1 MPFINQFNN
10 KKSNFYFKD
19 TLYSS
24 TLNMYLKES
33 SLISYSLVELLKDYY
48 KGDMEIS
55 INTIDDN
62 IKNFL
67 KVSLENFFF
76 KYINE
81 KNVYNIDATYN
92 KIDNEYDSIQ
102 IGYSYAYYND
112 KQRTYSNGHSH
123 YSLITDDTLNI
134 SSEKVISHKDYLT
147 EAKSTVSSNVPKEAW
162 DKIFSFPYFQVEKGH
177 IKDVLKENISFPN
190 PHDEYRLISY
200 HQALTSYIEI
210 NYAYNCDL
218 VLIFRSEDP
227 MYYNNIVTKYITF
240 DRLYYSSVNTI
251 FFDYMMTDAGSGVN
265 YNVSLP
271 LTLSYNSGSGKI
283 TGRFE
288 ESFNGKTVNFPE
300 VVCQLTIYIIK
311 HSGN

>member
-1 MPFINQFNN
+1 MAFINQFND

-48 KGDMEIS
+48 RGDIEIS
-55 INTIDDN
+55 INTTDDN

-67 KVSLENFFF
+67 KISLENFFF

-81 KNVYNIDATYN
+81 KNVYNIDAIYN
-92 KIDNEYDSIQ
+92 KINNTYDSIQ
-102 IGYSYAYYND
+102 IGYSYSYYND
-112 KQRTYSNGHSH
+112 EHRTYDNGRSY

-134 SSEKVISHKDYLT
+134 SSEKVISHKNYLSN
-147 EAKSTVSSNVPKEAW
+147 EYSTVSSDVPKEAW
-162 DKIFSFPYFQVEKGH
+162 GKQFSFPYFKVEKGH
-177 IKDVLKENISFPN
+177 IKDVVNDNIAFPD
-190 PHDEYRLISY
+190 PYDEYRLFSY

-210 NYAYNCDL
+210 NNAYHCDL
-218 VLIFRSEDP
+218 VLIFRSEGP
-227 MYYNNIVTKYITF
+227 MYYNNIVSKYITF
-240 DRLYYSSVNTI
+240 DRLYHSSVNTI
-251 FFDYMMTDAGSGVN
+251 FFDYKMQEKSSGVQ

-271 LTLSYNSGSGKI
+271 LTLSYSSGSGKI

-288 ESFNGKTVNFPE
+288 ESFNDKTVNFPE
-300 VVCQLTIYIIK
+300 VICQLTIYVIK
-311 HSGN
+311 HSGD